1 MFEDDMNMSE
11 RVVRFGVLGCGSIA
25 RRAMLPVLVSTSCG
39 KLVAVASRSRETAMK
54 CATEF
59 SCEFEVGYENL
70 LARCDIDAVYIALPI
85 GLHARWAIAAAKHG
99 KNVLCEK
106 TLASSLQET
115 REMISACKLSGVA
128 LLEGFSYQFHPQ
140 HRVVDDLV
148 AAGDIGEP
156 ILFQA
161 WLGFPPIDSP
171 HRYDP
176 ALGGGALLDAGTY
189 PVHAARRFFKTEPT
203 ILSAQLEKGDKAV
216 EIYGSIHLKFGSGQ
230 SAIAGFGFNFM
241 YRNSYTVW
249 GTEGMVTL
257 CRAFS
262 IPPQLAP
269 TLVLERQGERQERQ
283 LCAADQ
289 FRLEV
294 EAFCEGL
301 DDEEQRL
308 KWSADALNQ
317 AIALESVRSADHR
330 RVALELL

>member
-1 MFEDDMNMSE
+1 MSKGE
-11 RVVRFGVLGCGSIA
+11 REVKFGVLGCGSIA
-25 RRAMLPVLVSTSCG
+25 QKAMLPALAASPKV
-39 KLVAVASRSRETAMK
+39 KLVAVASRSHEKATR
-54 CATEF
+54 CAEEF
-59 SCEFEVGYENL
+59 NCEAVVEYENL
-70 LARCDIDAVYIALPI
+70 LARNDVDAVYISLPV
-85 GLHARWAIAAAKHG
+85 GLHAYWAIEAAKNR

-115 REMISACKLSGVA
+115 REIISVCQTSEVA

-140 HRVVDDLV
+140 HQAVNDII

-189 PVHAARRFFKTEPT
+189 PIHVARRFFNTEPT
-203 ILSAQLEKGDKAV
+203 ILSAQLEKSGKDV
-216 EIYGSIHLKFGSGQ
+216 DIYGSVHLKFNSGQ
-230 SAIAGFGFNFM
+230 SALVGFGFNFM
-241 YRNSYTVW
+241 YRNSYTIW
-249 GTEGMVTL
+249 GTEGIVTL
-257 CRAFS
+257 SRAFS
-262 IPPQLAP
+262 IPSYLAP
-269 TLVLERQGERQERQ
+269 TLILERQGCREERQ

-301 DDEEQRL
+301 NDEVQRL

-317 AIALESVRSADHR
+317 AIALDKVRSADKQR
-330 RVALELL
+330 RAVELSYKV